1 MFHKL
6 LQNTRKPQGLLGRMM
21 LFGMNNGHRPLSA
34 WAMPHLP
41 LAEDAHV
48 LDVGCGGGANLAVLL
63 KRCPQGFIDGLDYS
77 AESVAVSRKKNA
89 KELGRR
95 CAVIQGDV
103 GALPYEDGTY
113 DAVTAFETV
122 YFWPNLSR
130 AFLEI
135 LRVLKPGGRFLLA
148 CEMGDAS
155 DTTWT
160 GRIDGMTVYDGDD
173 LKARLEAAG
182 FANVSL
188 NKTHK
193 AWFCIL
199 AEKPICDGPEGQC

>member
-1 MFHKL
+1 MINQI
-6 LQNTRKPQGLLGRMM
+6 LQNTRKPQGFWGRVM
-21 LFGMNNGHRPLSA
+21 LFGMNNGHKPLSD
-34 WAMPHLP
+34 WAMPQLP

-63 KRCPQGFIDGLDYS
+63 KRCPKGRADGLDYS
-77 AESVAVSRKKNA
+77 AESVAASRKKNA

-95 CAVIQGDV
+95 CTVTQGDV
-103 GALPYEDGTY
+103 GALPYGDGTY

-122 YFWPNLSR
+122 YFWPDLSQ
-130 AFLEI
+130 AFSEI

-160 GRIDGMTVYDGDD
+160 SRIDGLTIYAGED

-182 FANVSL
+182 FINVKL
-188 NKTHK
+188 EKTRK
-193 AWFCIL
+193 VWFCIV
-199 AEKPICDGPEGQC
+199 AEKPV

>member
-1 MFHKL
+1 MINRI
-6 LQNTRKPQGLLGRMM
+6 LQNTRKPQGFWGKVM
-21 LFGMNNGHRPLSA
+21 LFGMNNGHKPLSD

-63 KRCPQGFIDGLDYS
+63 KRCPKGR
-77 AESVAVSRKKNA
+77 AASRKKNA
-89 KELGRR
+89 KELRRR
-95 CAVIQGDV
+95 CTVTQGDV
-103 GALPYEDGTY
+103 GALPYRDGTY
-113 DAVTAFETV
+113 DAMTAFETV
-122 YFWPNLSR
+122 YFWPDLHR

-160 GRIDGMTVYDGDD
+160 SRIEGLTIYAGED

-182 FANVSL
+182 FINVKL
-188 NKTHK
+188 EKTRK
-193 AWFCIL
+193 VWFCIV
-199 AEKPICDGPEGQC
+199 AEKPA

>member
-1 MFHKL
+1 MFNRI
-6 LQNTRKPQGLLGRMM
+6 LQNTRKPQGFWGRMM
-21 LFGMNNGHRPLSA
+21 LFGMNNGHKPLSD

-63 KRCPQGFIDGLDYS
+63 KRCPKGRADGLDHS
-77 AESVAVSRKKNA
+77 AESVAASRKKNA
-89 KELGRR
+89 RELGRR
-95 CAVIQGDV
+95 CAVTQGDV
-103 GALPYEDGTY
+103 GALPYGNSTY

-122 YFWPNLSR
+122 YFWPDLPR
-130 AFLEI
+130 AFSEI

-160 GRIDGMTVYDGDD
+160 SRINGMTVYTGED

-182 FANVSL
+182 FINVKL
-188 NKTHK
+188 EKTRK
-193 AWFCIL
+193 VWFCMV
-199 AEKPICDGPEGQC
+199 AQKPA